1 METDNFY
8 RRKYD
13 AVNMFWAFLIWLI
26 FHDIVLTS
34 YKIFWINEIK
44 SQGKTSLVIFLM

>member
-8 RRKYD
+8 SRKDD